1 MQNSSS
7 LKTYEILH
15 IPYSGFHSDLF
26 SVNFFVPLK
35 RETVSAYALVASI
48 LTTCSEEF
56 KDYRELNIK
65 LSSLYGADMSS
76 SVTKIGDY
84 LCIKFSVSTIKDLYA
99 FNGEKPMEEA
109 IRLLLAQLFKPNFEN
124 GVFCEKDI
132 KRESRILIEHIES
145 ELNNKR
151 LFARAKMI
159 ENMFCDEDYGVFR
172 YGDTK
177 SIKALTA
184 QGLKT
189 AWEDMLNTAF
199 VKINV
204 IGETLSDNLVNEI
217 DALFGSLKRE
227 KIIDIN
233 NTKSAKTAKSVK
245 RVTENYDVAQ
255 GKLVMGFNCLQ
266 GTDKDTVG
274 TLVMCDIFGG
284 GPYSRLFTNVR
295 EKLSLCYYCSAYSI
309 RNKGFIMVDSG
320 VEAQNALVA
329 ETEIINQLNQVK
341 NGEFTEQEFT
351 ASIKGITDT
360 LLASYDN
367 LNALDAWYTARALE
381 EKALSPKEL
390 ADCVQKVTKEEVVKA
405 AQAVIL
411 NTVYKLMPKE
421 EK

>member
-1 MQNSSS
+1 MQSSFNSKS
-7 LKTYEILH
+7 YEILH

-35 RETVSAYALVASI
+35 RETVSSYALVASI
-48 LTTCSEEF
+48 LTTCSKEF

-65 LSSLYGADMSS
+65 LSSLYGADMASI
-76 SVTKIGDY
+76 VTKVGDY
-84 LCIKFSVSTIKDLYA
+84 LCIKFSISTIKDLYA

-109 IRLLLAQLFKPNFEN
+109 IRLLLGQIFKPNFEN
-124 GVFCEKDI
+124 GVFCENDI

-159 ENMFCDEDYGVFR
+159 ENMFCDEDYGTFR
-172 YGDTK
+172 YGNVK

-184 QGLKT
+184 QKLKN
-189 AWEDMLNTAF
+189 AWQEMLSTAF

-204 IGETLSDNLVNEI
+204 IGEKLSNSLLAEI
-217 DALFGSLKRE
+217 DCLFDGLNRE
-227 KIIDIN
+227 NIVERNI
-233 NTKSAKTAKSVK
+233 TKPAKLPTDVK
-245 RVTENYDVAQ
+245 TVTEHYEVAQ
-255 GKLVMGFNCLQ
+255 GKLVMGFNSAQ
-266 GTDKDTVG
+266 GNDKETVS

-295 EKLSLCYYCSAYSI
+295 EKLSLCYYCSAYAI

-320 VEAQNALVA
+320 VESNNAEVAQK
-329 ETEIINQLNQVK
+329 EILNQLNAVK
-341 NGEFTEQEFT
+341 NGEFTNSEFE
-351 ASIKGITDT
+351 ASIKGIKDT

-367 LNALDAWYTARALE
+367 LNALDAWYTTRAME
-381 EKALSPKEL
+381 ENCMSPKEL
-390 ADCVQKVTKEEVVKA
+390 ASAVEKVTKEEVITAAKA
-405 AQAVIL
+405 VVL